1 MFSTA
6 GPLFIF
12 TKQFR
17 DIPLVRHLTAVVGEE
32 QPRIWKIRVRCQGY
46 FLEEVAGQFAASVAA
61 AAALAPDNKYA
72 DEKDER
78 RDESHD
84 AASGDSSLVMMMCP
98 RGPKG
103 QGWCRSK

>member
-6 GPLFIF
+6 GPKFIF

-17 DIPLVRHLTAVVGEE
+17 DIPHLLRLTAVVGEE
-32 QPRIWKIRVRCQGY
+32 QSRIWKIWVRWQEL
-46 FLEEVAGQFAASVAA
+46 FLEEVAGPFAAAVAVA
-61 AAALAPDNKYA
+61 VAAALAPDSKYA

-84 AASGDSSLVMMMCP
+84 AASGDSSLVVMMCL
-98 RGPKG
+98 RGRKG
-103 QGWCRSK
+103 